1 MTDQTIIATVE
12 DPTGSGSESGGLI
25 ISASSVPSNS
35 IENMAD
41 VDFSGLTDGALL
53 IYKNNT
59 AKWTASTLLDKQ
71 NMEGGEF

>member
-1 MTDQTIIATVE
+1 MSDQTIIAIVD
-12 DPTGSGSESGGLI
+12 DPTGSGSESGGLVV
-25 ISASSVPSNS
+25 SSTSIPPNS

-41 VDFSGLTDGALL
+41 VDFAGLTDGALL

>member
-1 MTDQTIIATVE
+1 MADIIATVD
-12 DPTGSGSESGGLI
+12 DPYGSSGTLTV
-25 ISASSVPSNS
+25 SSTNIVPNS

-41 VDFSGLTDGALL
+41 VDLTGLTDGSLL

-59 AKWTASTLLDKQ
+59 AKWSASTLLDKQ

>member
-1 MTDQTIIATVE
+1 MADIIATVE
-12 DPTGSGSESGGLI
+12 DPTGSGSDTGTLVV
-25 ISASSVPSNS
+25 SSSNIVPNS

-41 VDFSGLTDGALL
+41 VDLTGLTDGALL

-59 AKWTASTLLDKQ
+59 AKWSASTLLDKQ